1 MKKFTIVVFVL
12 FFLTSAIY
20 NMYGQNTNLT
30 TLVNERRNMF
40 QELQYNVKT
49 KAQTINHKNY
59 DNFFNDI
66 TRLDDKISDEVHRV
80 DSIVENSAR
89 IVPVMNSTIENL
101 RTKKD
106 TAMMYFYILLLIA
119 IVSSLAMISITVKFQ
134 QLKKKMIFLNADIEG
149 ANDNYSRVSDEK
161 LSLQKEMKATLKS
174 FENTLEHVNN
184 EIELITIENTKLKN
198 ELAYFKNNEDNPDI
212 ILQNRLLKEAIVEL
226 ENKKYEYEKKKNEY
240 EIELENKKYEYES
253 ELENKKNEY
262 ENELKIKNKELE
274 EEIENRKKEKRIII
288 GTPDETTEII
298 KRELAKRID
307 YLENALKAKEIM
319 EGILAK
325 KNREMELKINEIS
338 ENYNLLLSDFEE
350 EKGFNTKLNNKLEF
364 LEEELTEKDK
374 ELKDVWSKVSN
385 HVDIDKDN
393 SKSDDTEAN
402 VLRTLEKLSRLR
414 QADILNES
422 EFATL
427 KDKIIN
433 QM

>member
-1 MKKFTIVVFVL
+1 MKKFTVVVFVL
-12 FFLTSAIY
+12 FFLTSTIY
-20 NMYGQNTNLT
+20 NMYGQSTNLT

-89 IVPVMNSTIENL
+89 LVPVMNSTIENL

-119 IVSSLAMISITVKFQ
+119 IASTLVLISITVKFQ
-134 QLKKKMIFLNADIEG
+134 QQKKKLIFLNADIEG

-174 FENTLEHVNN
+174 FENTLENVNK

-198 ELAYFKNNEDNPDI
+198 ELVYFKNNEDNPDI
-212 ILQNRLLKEAIVEL
+212 IFENRLLKEAIVEL
-226 ENKKYEYEKKKNEY
+226 ENKKNDYEKKLNEY
-240 EIELENKKYEYES
+240 EIELEN
-253 ELENKKNEY
+253 
-262 ENELKIKNKELE
+262 KNKELE
-274 EEIENRKKEKRIII
+274 EEIENRKHDKRIII

-325 KNREMELKINEIS
+325 KNREMELRMTEIS
-338 ENYNLLLSDFEE
+338 ENYNLLLSEFEE
-350 EKGFNTKLNNKLEF
+350 EKGINTKLNNKLDF

-385 HVDIDKDN
+385 HADIPKDN
-393 SKSDDTEAN
+393 SNSNDSEAN

-422 EFATL
+422 EFAAL

>member
-1 MKKFTIVVFVL
+1 MKKFAGVIFVL
-12 FFLTSAIY
+12 FFLISTIY
-20 NMYGQNTNLT
+20 NMYGQSTNLT

-49 KAQTINHKNY
+49 KAQTINYKNY

-80 DSIVENSAR
+80 DSIVESTAR

-119 IVSSLAMISITVKFQ
+119 IASSLVLISIFVKFQ
-134 QLKKKMIFLNADIEG
+134 QQKKKLIFLNADIEG

-161 LSLQKEMKATLKS
+161 LSIQKEMKITLKS
-174 FENTLEHVNN
+174 FDHTLENAN
-184 EIELITIENTKLKN
+184 KEIELITIENKKLKN
-198 ELAYFKNNEDNPDI
+198 ELIYFKNNEDNPDI
-212 ILQNRLLKEAIVEL
+212 VVENRLLKEAIVEL
-226 ENKKYEYEKKKNEY
+226 ENKKNEF
-240 EIELENKKYEYES
+240 EFELENTHK
-253 ELENKKNEY
+253 ELENTH
-262 ENELKIKNKELE
+262 KELE
-274 EEIENRKKEKRIII
+274 EEIEKRKNDKRIII

-338 ENYNLLLSDFEE
+338 ENYNSLLSDFEE
-350 EKGFNTKLNNKLEF
+350 EKGFNTKLNNKLNF

-385 HVDIDKDN
+385 HVDIPIDN
-393 SKSDDTEAN
+393 SKLNDSEAN

>member
-1 MKKFTIVVFVL
+1 MKKFAGVIFVL
-12 FFLTSAIY
+12 FFLTSTIY
-20 NMYGQNTNLT
+20 NMYGQSTNLT

-80 DSIVENSAR
+80 DSIVESTAR
-89 IVPVMNSTIENL
+89 LVPVMNSTIENL

-119 IVSSLAMISITVKFQ
+119 IASSLVLISIFVKFQ
-134 QLKKKMIFLNADIEG
+134 QQKKKLIFLNADIEG

-161 LSLQKEMKATLKS
+161 LSIQKEMKITLKS
-174 FENTLEHVNN
+174 FDHTLENVNK
-184 EIELITIENTKLKN
+184 EIELITIENKKLKN
-198 ELAYFKNNEDNPDI
+198 ELIYFKNNEDNPDI
-212 ILQNRLLKEAIVEL
+212 IVENRLLKEAIVEL
-226 ENKKYEYEKKKNEY
+226 ENKKYDY
-240 EIELENKKYEYES
+240 ENK
-253 ELENKKNEY
+253 LNEY
-262 ENELKIKNKELE
+262 ENELENKNKELE
-274 EEIENRKKEKRIII
+274 EEVENRKKDKRIII

-325 KNREMELKINEIS
+325 KNREMELKISEVS
-338 ENYNLLLSDFEE
+338 ENYNLLLSEYEE

-385 HVDIDKDN
+385 HADIPIDN
-393 SKSDDTEAN
+393 SKLNDSEAN